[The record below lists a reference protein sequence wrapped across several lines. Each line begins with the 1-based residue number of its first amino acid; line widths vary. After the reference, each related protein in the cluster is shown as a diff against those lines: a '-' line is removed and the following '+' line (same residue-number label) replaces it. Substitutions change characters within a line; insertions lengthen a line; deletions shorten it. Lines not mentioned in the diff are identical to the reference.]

1 MHRPP
6 ASGNQLYFLALM
18 PPEDL
23 QAGITAIK
31 QDFARRYGAAH
42 ALRTPPHI
50 TLVPPFPWPARE
62 EGRLCAALKR
72 FAAGAQ
78 GCDIRLEGFG
88 AFRPRVVFLRVTPC
102 AELAGLQAELE
113 SFFRCELCI
122 GDAGNAGRPF
132 HPHLTIAT
140 HDLEPDA
147 FQRAWAEFENRPFS
161 AAFRAGELV
170 LLRHRREGWEVAGRF
185 ALPDERG

>member
-1 MHRPP
+1 MRRPP
-6 ASGNQLYFLALM
+6 ASGNLLYFLALM

-50 TLVPPFPWPARE
+50 TLVPPFPWPSRE
-62 EGRLCAALKR
+62 EGRLCAALQH
-72 FAAGAQ
+72 FSAGVP

-88 AFRPRVVFLRVTPC
+88 AFRPRVVFLRVT
-102 AELAGLQAELE
+102 AGADLAGLQADLAGFCRDELG
-113 SFFRCELCI
+113 I
-122 GDAGNAGRPF
+122 GDARNAGRPF

-140 HDLEPDA
+140 RDLEPET
-147 FQRAWAEFENRPFS
+147 FQRAWAEFEYRPFS

-170 LLRHRREGWEVAGRF
+170 LLRHRRGGWEVGARF
-185 ALPDERG
+185 ELSDDR